1 MVTNNNPNGFFDKIE
16 KKANVSKSDI
26 FKVADSVK
34 DANFKDEATVRK
46 LVRQIALMTGR
57 QVSKEKEDKIVQA
70 IVTNNMP
77 LDFQSLTNMFK
88 QK

>member
-1 MVTNNNPNGFFDKIE
+1 MSNNQNGFFDKIE
-16 KKANVSKSDI
+16 KKANVSKTDI

-34 DANFKDEATVRK
+34 DANFQDEATVRK
-46 LVRQIALMTGR
+46 LVRQIAAMTGR
-57 QVSKEKEDKIVQA
+57 QVSKDKEDKIVQA

>member
-1 MVTNNNPNGFFDKIE
+1 VTNNQNGFFDKIE
-16 KKANVSKSDI
+16 KKANVSKTDI

-46 LVRQIALMTGR
+46 LVRQIATMTGR

-77 LDFQSLTNMFK
+77 LDFQSLSNMFK

>member
-1 MVTNNNPNGFFDKIE
+1 MVTNNQNGFFDKIE

-34 DANFKDEATVRK
+34 DANFKDDATVRK
-46 LVRQIALMTGR
+46 LVRQIAAMTGR
-57 QVSKEKEDKIVQA
+57 QVSKEKEDKIVHA

-77 LDFQSLTNMFK
+77 LDFQSLSNMFK

>member
-1 MVTNNNPNGFFDKIE
+1 MTNNQNGFFDKIE
-16 KKANVSKSDI
+16 KKANVSKTDI

-46 LVRQIALMTGR
+46 LVRQIATMTGR

-77 LDFQSLTNMFK
+77 LDFQSLSNMFK

>member
-1 MVTNNNPNGFFDKIE
+1 MSNNQNGFFDKIE
-16 KKANVSKSDI
+16 KKANVSKTDI

-46 LVRQIALMTGR
+46 LVRQIAAMTGR
-57 QVSKEKEDKIVQA
+57 QVTKDKEDKIVQA

>member
-1 MVTNNNPNGFFDKIE
+1 MVTNNQNGFFDKIE

-46 LVRQIALMTGR
+46 LVRQIAMMTGR
-57 QVSKEKEDKIVQA
+57 QVTKEKEDKIVQA

>member
-1 MVTNNNPNGFFDKIE
+1 MTNNQNGFFDKIE
-16 KKANVSKSDI
+16 KKANVSKTDI

-46 LVRQIALMTGR
+46 LVRQIAMMTGR

-77 LDFQSLTNMFK
+77 LDFQSLSNMFK